1 MGFLQVQ
8 AHRVDGPA
16 ELLGEPLVRPLGLL
30 SRDEAVVVHVGA
42 VEGLGDLRLAH
53 LRLLAGRRRH
63 RLLGFQWE
71 VVTGFNKLRKTLFA
85 MQCTCNG
92 WDQSHQTLYEI

>member
-30 SRDEAVVVHVGA
+30 SRDEAVAVHVGA

-53 LRLLAGRRRH
+53 LRLLAGCRRH
-63 RLLGFQWE
+63 RLLGFQKE
-71 VVTGFNKLRKTLFA
+71 VVGEFNE
-85 MQCTCNG
+85 N
-92 WDQSHQTLYEI
+92 